1 MKNIDGKSRRE
12 RILQILESSDLPIT
26 GTALAK
32 KLGVSRQIIV
42 QDIALLR
49 AKENDNLLATVRG
62 YLLKEKRR
70 RLQRTFIV
78 CHDEN
83 EVEDELNLFVD
94 CGGRVLNVIVEHG
107 VYGFITADLIVSNRM
122 EVKEFIEQLN
132 KRKTALLSQ
141 LTGGVHIH
149 TVEADSKEILDRI
162 EEQLK
167 LHHYLITEHP
177 NT

>member
-1 MKNIDGKSRRE
+1 MKNMDGKSRRE
-12 RILQILESSDLPIT
+12 KILQMLENSDIPIT

-32 KLGVSRQIIV
+32 ELGVSRQIIV

-49 AKENDNLLATVRG
+49 AKENNNLLATARG
-62 YLLKEKRR
+62 YLLQEKRR
-70 RLQRTFIV
+70 RLQRTFTV
-78 CHDEN
+78 CHNEN
-83 EVEDELNLFVD
+83 EVEDELNIFVD

-132 KRKTALLSQ
+132 KKKTTLLSQ
-141 LTGGVHIH
+141 LTGGVHTH
-149 TVEADSKEILDRI
+149 TVEADSEEILNRI

-167 LHHYLITEHP
+167 RKQYLIIEQP
-177 NT
+177 NA